1 MDSENSR
8 SSRIRSIESVYKDFR
23 KPFIQISYQR
33 TVVIKLLGGFQVV
46 RGAVRISGQKLTFV
60 LAVRIRENG
69 HVKRKTATFS
79 QAVERTIQGVVHS
92 LDSYR

>member
-1 MDSENSR
+1 MERLN
-8 SSRIRSIESVYKDFR
+8 F
-23 KPFIQISYQR
+23 PYQD
-33 TVVIKLLGGFQVV
+33 TVMIKLLGGFQVV
-46 RGAVRISGQKLTFV
+46 GGAVLISGQKLTFV